1 MVIKKYRTK
10 KLFLCY
16 FTILAFH
23 FILFYWSWGFNYAR
37 NSLGDRW
44 NINRPITQSQFLEE
58 FYAQTKLVD
67 SLRIHFKDEIDRFEF
82 KSEFMEFHIR
92 ELVLEFHKK
101 YQYKEFKRIRC
112 RDLSIHGILLV
123 WSTSGVYMP
132 FVGESQI
139 DGGLHTLSKPFTMAH
154 ELCHNMGW
162 THEGDCNFLAYQ
174 ICRMSELPAV
184 RYSAELNYWRY
195 LFSNASR
202 AHREEFE
209 KIKAALGHDVIVDLN
224 AIHKANN
231 RYPEILPK
239 LRALFYDWYLKKHGI
254 PTGDKSYSEII
265 RMVVHFKSMDGNI
278 YEERPF

>member
-1 MVIKKYRTK
+1 MLHRIKNYPLSLKLVLIAILITLLFGMALHQFPEIAESLYYARFYVLFRWIWDSIWSWCPIPLIYFWFLFLIGFSLSLFASMVIKKYRTK

-184 RYSAELNYWRY
+184 RYSPMLRV
-195 LFSNASR
+195 
-202 AHREEFE
+202 H
-209 KIKAALGHDVIVDLN
+209 IVRN
-224 AIHKANN
+224 
-231 RYPEILPK
+231 
-239 LRALFYDWYLKKHGI
+239 LKK
-254 PTGDKSYSEII
+254 
-265 RMVVHFKSMDGNI
+265 
-278 YEERPF
+278 